1 MKQLQKWEQQIV
13 DWNHIHGIKPSIER
27 QRFFVNSEAQEY
39 HNEQGTAK
47 LLELGDWAFTAIYL
61 HYLINKSGEDYHSSL
76 IDCMN
81 LVRSSGAEKFVDAVI
96 ASNWTKYVHSKYA
109 NIDMMSQEAVIVAEK
124 YKGRYKQVV
133 PVRSGDYYFIKG
145 LEQDVNG
152 EWHEKV
158 LKPST
163 FKEAIHFIK

>member
-1 MKQLQKWEQQIV
+1 MKQLEKWQAEIV
-13 DWNHIHGIKPSIER
+13 QWNHINGIKPSVER

-39 HNEQGTAK
+39 HNAKGADK

-81 LVRSSGAEKFVDAVI
+81 LVRACGAEKFVDATI
-96 ASNWTKYVHSKYA
+96 KSNWTKYVHNSQTNMDK
-109 NIDMMSQEAVIVAEK
+109 MSLEAAILEEK

-133 PVRSGDYYFIKG
+133 PIRSGDYYFIRG
-145 LEQDVNG
+145 LEKDAQG

-158 LKPST
+158 LKPSS
-163 FKEAIHFIK
+163 FREAKEFI